1 MFEQLEAVGR
11 ILTWVFVLG
20 VVGYPRVVET
30 MQMPICYKTQL
41 LEESGAGA
49 YVE

>member
-1 MFEQLEAVGR
+1 MQLEAVCR
-11 ILTWVFVLG
+11 VITWVFVLG
-20 VVGYPRVVET
+20 VVGDIRVVET
-30 MQMPICYKTQL
+30 MQMPSCYETRL